1 MESCCINVKEFAKKI
16 ARDVRTME
24 TTDEYFTWR
33 MSDNNSILMN
43 NDEMKSSMKNWK
55 KLKVDCL
62 RCNFRDYKINGQMF
76 YGFVI
81 QPKDLENA
89 PMSAIGISVEDI
101 NGNVMMVSGY
111 SYLCKKETNREAIW
125 KYLGSKQ

>member
-1 MESCCINVKEFAKKI
+1 MAAILNIKEFEKKI
-16 ARDVRTME
+16 IRDVRTMD

-33 MSDNNSILMN
+33 ASDNNSILMN
-43 NDEMKSSMKNWK
+43 NDEMKSLMKNWK

-62 RCNFRDYKINGQMF
+62 RCNFRDYKLNGKMY

-81 QPKDLENA
+81 QPQDLENT
-89 PMSAIGISVEDI
+89 PMSAIGISISDT
-101 NGNVMMVSGY
+101 NGNTMMVSGY
-111 SYLCKKETNREAIW
+111 SYLAKSEANREAIW